1 MGLGECGKDPVSDE
15 CARHV
20 REPTEA
26 ILVDGPKFDRL
37 RAPRKLCGG
46 PMQILGCNMANYML
60 LSADNVDV
68 RAGNA
73 VVQVALLRPLMR

>member
-1 MGLGECGKDPVSDE
+1 M
-15 CARHV
+15 
-20 REPTEA
+20 RESTET

-46 PMQILGCNMANYML
+46 PMRILGCNMTDYML

-68 RAGNA
+68 RGGNA
-73 VVQVALLRPLMR
+73 AVQVALLRPLMR